1 MISRMHLV
9 IASGILGLGQSPSA
23 FGETLALVLVF
34 VVLLGG
40 VVNFMI
46 GYIIAQV
53 LGEREANQK
62 RRRAY
67 DAQHKS

>member
-1 MISRMHLV
+1 MHLV

-34 VVLLGG
+34 VLLIGG
-40 VVNFMI
+40 LVNFLV
-46 GYIIAQV
+46 GYILAQV
-53 LGEREANQK
+53 FNERAANQK